1 MDEPILKISL
11 ETLNYHEFGKRNSY
25 SFENS
30 INKVEL
36 QNPKK
41 KKNIW
46 KFHNV
51 KQNFDD
57 LTSSFSTTNNAV
69 IKNFQKF

>member
-11 ETLNYHEFGKRNSY
+11 ETSNYHEFGKRNSY

-36 QNPKK
+36 RNPK

-57 LTSSFSTTNNAV
+57 LTSSFSTTTNAV

>member
-11 ETLNYHEFGKRNSY
+11 ATSNYHEFGKRNSY

-41 KKNIW
+41 KK
-46 KFHNV
+46 HLEV
-51 KQNFDD
+51 
-57 LTSSFSTTNNAV
+57 S
-69 IKNFQKF
+69 